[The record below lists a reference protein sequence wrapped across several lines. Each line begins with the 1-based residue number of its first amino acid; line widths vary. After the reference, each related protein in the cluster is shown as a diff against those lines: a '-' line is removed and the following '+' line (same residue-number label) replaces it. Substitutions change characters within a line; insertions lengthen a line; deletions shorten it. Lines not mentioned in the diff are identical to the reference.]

1 MPSIEYETIYKRA
14 LRRIDDLNLAS
25 YTEEDF
31 YDTMRDWLQTET
43 AQLISDILGEK
54 LFRKQFSEFT
64 LDDELMTLAFTL
76 TNSVDDSFDT
86 EFVTSLLAKG
96 IIINYMPSKI
106 DTDKNLA
113 VMIGSDKEKK
123 LIGNYNKNM
132 ERLQQLERD
141 YSREIARHGYYFG
154 DYGNSN
160 G

>member
-14 LRRIDDLNLAS
+14 LKRIDDLNLAS

-31 YDTMRDWLQTET
+31 YDTMRDWLHTVM
-43 AQLISDILGEK
+43 SDP

-64 LDDELMTLAFTL
+64 LDDELMTLDFTL
-76 TNSVDDSFDT
+76 TNSVDDIFDT

>member
-14 LRRIDDLNLAS
+14 LKRIDDLNLAS

-31 YDTMRDWLQTET
+31 YDTMRDWLHTVM
-43 AQLISDILGEK
+43 SDP

-160 G
+160 V

>member
-1 MPSIEYETIYKRA
+1 MCI
-14 LRRIDDLNLAS
+14 
-25 YTEEDF
+25 
-31 YDTMRDWLQTET
+31 RDRLHTVM
-43 AQLISDILGEK
+43 SDP

-132 ERLQQLERD
+132 ERLQDVYKRQ
-141 YSREIARHGYYFG
+141 A
-154 DYGNSN
+154 
-160 G
+160 

>member
-31 YDTMRDWLQTET
+31 YDTMRDWLHTVM
-43 AQLISDILGEK
+43 SDP

-141 YSREIARHGYYFG
+141 VGI
-154 DYGNSN
+154 
-160 G
+160 

>member
-14 LRRIDDLNLAS
+14 LKRIDDLNLAS

-31 YDTMRDWLQTET
+31 YDTMRDWLHTVM
-43 AQLISDILGEK
+43 SDP

-141 YSREIARHGYYFG
+141 YSI
-154 DYGNSN
+154 
-160 G
+160 